1 MKKKKDETP
10 NTANYN
16 ILVYNDDWIVY
27 YAGVLASFDKEPLI
41 DEFEGEYFKQSIL
54 VGTNIRF
61 FVPKLEQFETI
72 KLDDT
77 LMKRIAKFNKEVE
90 IKKLDETIKNK
101 QEKIKELDD
110 LLQDKEKRWEKVKDY
125 IKNIYNISL
134 EDDYDDEEYWEN

>member
-1 MKKKKDETP
+1 MKKKKDEIPKTDK
-10 NTANYN
+10 YN
-16 ILVYNDDWIVY
+16 ILVYNDEYMIY
-27 YAGVLASFDKEPLI
+27 YDGVLASFNKEPLI
-41 DEFEGEYFKQSIL
+41 DEFDEEYFKHSIL

-61 FVPKLEQFETI
+61 SVPNLEQHETI

-110 LLQDKEKRWEKVKDY
+110 LLQDKEKRWKKVKDY
-125 IKNIYNISL
+125 IANIYNIDCC
-134 EDDYDDEEYWEN
+134 EI

>member
-1 MKKKKDETP
+1 MNEVGCKLIIYDDK
-10 NTANYN
+10 N
-16 ILVYNDDWIVY
+16 ISYITGNIYEINV
-27 YAGVLASFDKEPLI
+27 EPHYL
-41 DEFEGEYFKQSIL
+41 EYDNGSAFKQYFETSKTYS
-54 VGTNIRF
+54 VTTNNP
-61 FVPKLEQFETI
+61 VNNETI

-77 LMKRIAKFNKEVE
+77 LMKRIAKFNKEIE

-134 EDDYDDEEYWEN
+134 EDDYDDEEYWED